1 MASNMMQSINP
12 HNGQLIKEYKKDN
25 SGSISRKLQSAE
37 EAFKSWRKLSA
48 EKRAR
53 YMFDVA
59 QVLEKNKQKYAELM
73 TLEVGKP
80 ILQSI
85 AEVEKCIWLCHYYLE
100 HGAKFL
106 KSKKIET
113 DAALSY
119 VSYEPLGPVL
129 AVMPW
134 NYPFWQ
140 VFRFAIPNLIAGNVG
155 ILKHA
160 SSVPGCALA
169 IEEIFAEAGLPEH
182 TFQTLLIGSDL
193 VEEVIENPIV
203 KAVTLTGSKGAGE
216 AVASIAGA
224 NIKKTVLE
232 LGGNNA
238 VIVCKDANLDKY
250 MPTIAWSRYQNTG
263 QSCIAGKRFFVHTDI
278 YDDFMKRFRKEVE
291 AYKTG
296 EPMRKDVK
304 VGPLSSEKQAKIVEE
319 QVQESVEKGAVLSV
333 GGKRKGAYYEPSIL
347 ENVTPGMPAFDDEI
361 FGPVA
366 AITRVK
372 SIEEAIEHSNNSI
385 YGLGMSFYTEDTE
398 GIQQYFPLIEDGA
411 VFVNELVKSDPR
423 LPFGGT
429 KNSGYG
435 RELAEDGILEFV
447 NRKTVYIAR

>member
-25 SGSISRKLQSAE
+25 SESISRKLQKAE

-59 QVLEKNKQKYAELM
+59 QVLDRNKQKYAELM

-169 IEEIFAEAGLPEH
+169 IEEIFAEAGIPEH

-193 VEEVIENPIV
+193 VEEVIANPIV

-304 VGPLSSEKQAKIVEE
+304 VGPLSSEKQAKIVED

-347 ENVTPGMPAFDDEI
+347 ENVRPGMSAFDDEI

-398 GIQQYFPLIEDGA
+398 GIQQYFPLIDDGA

-447 NRKTVYIAR
+447 NRKTVYIAG